1 MNNEKIATIL
11 RNQSD
16 EQLIASCDTAMLAAL
31 IRLEDDGALLRLVE
45 GVTSRPKPVA
55 PKRRAATRKPKA
67 APVKVSDDEAIGKVW
82 ANLDDCRVPCTAGH
96 IIRDTSLDGPTVS
109 RALKRLEKAG
119 KVISAGTRRGKTY
132 LAVVTATNGTANY
145 VGAQA

>member
-16 EQLIASCDTAMLAAL
+16 EQLIASCDFRSLAAL

-55 PKRRAATRKPKA
+55 TKRPAARKPKA
-67 APVKVSDDEAIGKVW
+67 APVKVSDDEAIAKVW
-82 ANLDDCRVPCTAGH
+82 ANLDDCRVPCTAGR

-119 KVISAGTRRGKTY
+119 KVISAGERRGKTY

-145 VGAQA
+145 VGAEA